1 MEDGFLIAL
10 IGALGIKQVW
20 DIIKQ
25 KIDINAKKDE
35 REDGMITD
43 HIESLSTK
51 ISQLE
56 KKIDE
61 LIEENLSLKV
71 KVAKMEERLIL
82 NAKNRVKK

>member
-20 DIIKQ
+20 DILKQ

-43 HIESLSTK
+43 HIE
-51 ISQLE
+51 
-56 KKIDE
+56 
-61 LIEENLSLKV
+61 
-71 KVAKMEERLIL
+71 
-82 NAKNRVKK
+82 